1 MYPFLAELRQE
12 LSLQQKP
19 VDYLKQDFVNK
30 LNDYY
35 EENEISV
42 HLSEVDILFTD
53 WELERNQESLDF
65 GTNGVEEI
73 KQIIRDYLVD
83 YDIYESTETDEL
95 HQCVSFVS
103 N

>member
-1 MYPFLAELRQE
+1 M
-12 LSLQQKP
+12 QQKP

-30 LNDYY
+30 LNNYY

-53 WELERNQESLDF
+53 LELERNQESLDF
-65 GTNGVEEI
+65 GINGVEEI

-83 YDIYESTETDEL
+83 YGIYESTETDEL
-95 HQCVSFVS
+95 HKCVSFVS
-103 N
+103 NWERKMGGKQVY